1 MPFFNFISNTKYF
14 LCFLLIVFNILFP
27 KCGIKVS
34 GIPVTVGNVIFF
46 IAILYLLLLGGFK
59 TLLKIESVILLLIY
73 YWSIRL
79 CIGYYLGDDEQ
90 LSQFASLFMPL
101 CVYPLVF
108 FVIVRY
114 IDNNDILNNV
124 ITWLKFSVWFVVI
137 YSVFQFLFGIGATT
151 IPFLSVNYS
160 DYAEAPDSWWLQKFN
175 GSGESIKIVSTY
187 QNGNLLG
194 ANLLLLCPFVYRMI
208 NNQYLKNVFV
218 LLAFFSVIVAG
229 SRSMYVGLF
238 IFLFYKLCHYLL
250 VNKTIKKISIL
261 SVLFSIVC
269 VIAISIFF
277 FNNVSNSFLNRI
289 ISVTDVDVLASGQG
303 RVDKFLIYLQW
314 MLSNDSIMDVIF
326 GSYGVNYRGGAF
338 EMLYASLFVYGGLV
352 GLGVTLYSIIYL
364 LRVNYYNNYIL
375 NAIID
380 GMILYAIAAVSE
392 GSFWLPPLA
401 LNLWIM
407 IGLYERVSVLCR
419 SNLS

>member
-1 MPFFNFISNTKYF
+1 MAFYKYISNTKYF
-14 LCFLLIVFNILFP
+14 LCFLLIIFNILFP

-34 GIPVTVGNVIFF
+34 GIPVTLGNVILF
-46 IAILYLLLLGGFK
+46 IAILYLLLSGGFK
-59 TLLKIESVILLLIY
+59 FFYKFESVIILIIF

-79 CIGYYLGDDEQ
+79 SVGYYLGVDGQ
-90 LSQFASLFMPL
+90 LSKFMSLFIPL

-108 FVIVRY
+108 FAIVRY
-114 IDNNDILNNV
+114 LDNKDFLNNV
-124 ITWLKFSVWFVVI
+124 INWITISVWCVVI
-137 YSVFQFLFGIGATT
+137 YSVFQFIFGIGSTT

-160 DYAEAPDSWWLQKFN
+160 DYAEAPDSWWLNKFN
-175 GSGESIKIVSTY
+175 GTGESIKIVSTY

-194 ANLLLLCPFVYRMI
+194 ANLLLLCPFVYSMI
-208 NNQYLKNVFV
+208 KNQYLKKLFV
-218 LLAFFSVIVAG
+218 LLALFSVIVAG

-238 IFLFYKLCHYLL
+238 IFMVFKICQYLL
-250 VNKTIKKISIL
+250 KNKTIHKISL
-261 SVLFSIVC
+261 PSFLFSIVC
-269 VIAISIFF
+269 TIAIIIIFF
-277 FNNVSNSFLNRI
+277 NYVTDAFINRI
-289 ISVTDVDVLASGQG
+289 ISVTDVKVLTSGQG
-303 RVDKFLIYLQW
+303 RIDNFIVYLQW
-314 MLSNDSIMDVIF
+314 MLSNDSVMDIIF

-352 GLGVTLYSIIYL
+352 GLGVTLYSILYL
-364 LRVNYYNNYIL
+364 LRVNYYDNYIL

-419 SNLS
+419 SKLE